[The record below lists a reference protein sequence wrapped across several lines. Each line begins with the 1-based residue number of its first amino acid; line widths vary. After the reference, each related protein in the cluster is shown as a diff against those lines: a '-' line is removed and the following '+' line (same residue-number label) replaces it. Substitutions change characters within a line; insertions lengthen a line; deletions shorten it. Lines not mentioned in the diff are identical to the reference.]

1 LLEGKQL
8 ARNGADMLFIGGVD
22 AIAPLP
28 SLPVQVLPTGEGTTG
43 QEVVLNK
50 PERSF
55 YAGGSVGIA
64 TLVGH
69 EVEAEAL
76 GKGRHLGHG
85 NHFSPGS
92 PQHHHMRIVNHDAG
106 WAAGEIPQGFG
117 EKDFTI
123 ETLKRRV
130 DLKKQHA

>member
-1 LLEGKQL
+1 
-8 ARNGADMLFIGGVD
+8 MLFIGGVE

-92 PQHHHMRIVNHDAG
+92 PQHHHMRI
-106 WAAGEIPQGFG
+106 EIGRASCR
-117 EKDFTI
+117 E
-123 ETLKRRV
+123 RV
-130 DLKKQHA
+130 